1 MFEQALYVH
10 EETLQ
15 HHAYILLCQLLS
27 MREIENLAYYQ
38 GCHDVVAVLLAVG
51 EPELNRNIMSLAA
64 LARAND
70 DGRDG
75 LKTHL
80 AQNPSGVGTLTRNG
94 QSEVLSARE
103 ACNKIIHNITV
114 RLTFETTKEHPL
126 YAEAYRQNK
135 IDDNRLYHVPY
146 LEITGQGQG
155 EKGKPWEA
163 RVDLIKWIFA
173 TALFGAA

>member
-1 MFEQALYVH
+1 MSEQALYIH

-15 HHAYILLCQLLS
+15 KHAYILLCQLMS
-27 MREIENLAYYQ
+27 MHDIENLAYYP
-38 GCHDVVAVLLAVG
+38 GCHDAVASLMATG

-70 DGRDG
+70 DSRDG

-80 AQNPSGVGTLTRNG
+80 AENPAGVGTLTRNEK
-94 QSEVLSARE
+94 SEILSARE
-103 ACNKIIHNITV
+103 ACNKIIHNTSV
-114 RLTFETTKEHPL
+114 RLTFETTVEHPL

-135 IDDNRLYHVPY
+135 IDDDREYRVPY
-146 LEITGQGQG
+146 LAIAGKGQG
-155 EKGKPWEA
+155 EGGKPWVA